1 MKISRS
7 LEYGLLVV
15 GHIAKYGNNDFVTVA
30 SISRKHNIKPAQL
43 AKIAK
48 EFVRANILKNKMGPN
63 GGFKLIIPADQI
75 SLLDIIEAVD
85 GPLEQIAVVSEK
97 TEHEPFIMNIEKTCK
112 DVIAKAKDS
121 LHKAKISKMIK

>member
-48 EFVRANILKNKMGPN
+48 EFVRANRHPWHPLG
-63 GGFKLIIPADQI
+63 I
-75 SLLDIIEAVD
+75 SA
-85 GPLEQIAVVSEK
+85 P
-97 TEHEPFIMNIEKTCK
+97 
-112 DVIAKAKDS
+112 
-121 LHKAKISKMIK
+121 